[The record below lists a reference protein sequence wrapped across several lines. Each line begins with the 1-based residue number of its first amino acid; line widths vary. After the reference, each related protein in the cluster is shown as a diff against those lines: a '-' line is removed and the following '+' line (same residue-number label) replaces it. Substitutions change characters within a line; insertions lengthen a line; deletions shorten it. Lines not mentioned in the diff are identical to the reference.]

1 MATGNPLSLN
11 VQCLLI
17 MYNFM
22 ISYDQLTR
30 TKLAQSL
37 QVSCPHFDF
46 LFFIYFFRWPIITVM
61 FSSFLALF
69 VSLVKNGV
77 VHETQPPTI

>member
-46 LFFIYFFRWPIITVM
+46 LFLFIFFPLADHNSDVFFF
-61 FSSFLALF
+61 FSPLCTLSEKWGG
-69 VSLVKNGV
+69 S
-77 VHETQPPTI
+77 